1 MGGDEFVVFVQNVTN
16 VDGIS
21 KCAEKI
27 NQALSL
33 QYRDADH
40 MVTVTASLELPF
52 VREELRFKELYERAD
67 KMLYQVKK
75 ETKNSYKVDE

>member
-1 MGGDEFVVFVQNVTN
+1 
-16 VDGIS
+16 
-21 KCAEKI
+21 
-27 NQALSL
+27 
-33 QYRDADH
+33 
-40 MVTVTASLELPF
+40 MVTVTASIGVAV